1 MSASAEVARLVDML
15 PADEQ
20 EFALSFVKRL
30 VRAWDPDFTKVT
42 PAEKKRIAQAEESGF
57 VSDKDINWDDL
68 SAFA

>member
-1 MSASAEVARLVDML
+1 MNASAEVARLVDML

-42 PAEKKRIAQAEESGF
+42 LAEKARIDKAEKSGF
-57 VSDKDINWDDL
+57 VSEEDINWDDL